1 MRYLN
6 ESHYKAI
13 ELLLEGKKN
22 QEIAETLGVHRN
34 SITNWL
40 KDDVFQAELRKAAT
54 RHSQHR
60 LGELIER
67 MYEVAINEGSAA
79 MAKLILQSQ
88 GMLSEK
94 HIVEREIPSA
104 SSSVNY
110 DKIDDEIAAFAKRL
124 EDETDIEH

>member
-1 MRYLN
+1 LRYLN

-34 SITNWL
+34 SITNWT
-40 KDDVFQAELRKAAT
+40 KDETFQSELRKAAV

-60 LGELIER
+60 LGELITR
-67 MYEVAINEGSAA
+67 MYDVAINEGSAA

-94 HIVEREIPSA
+94 HIVERETPSA
-104 SSSVNY
+104 STGINY
-110 DKIDDEIAAFAKRL
+110 DKLDDEIAAFAKRL
-124 EDETDIEH
+124 EDENDIEH

>member
-1 MRYLN
+1 LRYLN

-67 MYEVAINEGSAA
+67 MYDVAINDRSAA

-88 GMLSEK
+88 GMLTDKVSVEK
-94 HIVEREIPSA
+94 SIATSVNE
-104 SSSVNY
+104 VNY
-110 DKIDDEIAAFAKRL
+110 DQLDDEIAAFAKRL
-124 EDETDIEH
+124 EDENDIEH